1 MQPVA
6 ARRRSPPGLPPLPPP
21 SLTPTAAAT
30 LQAAQAAGSWAEA
43 FEAERQGLLRGVA
56 DPITPQLVMDE
67 LRRQGSSCVRLSVV
81 PARRVLLFFLS
92 AFRLLPVSDTHVLPP
107 R

>member
-1 MQPVA
+1 MQQVA
-6 ARRRSPPGLPPLPPP
+6 GRRRSPPGLPPPPPPPP

-43 FEAERQGLLRGVA
+43 FEAERQGLLRGA
-56 DPITPQLVMDE
+56 AGPITPQLVMDE

-81 PARRVLLFFLS
+81 PARRVLLF
-92 AFRLLPVSDTHVLPP
+92 LLPVLSACCL
-107 R
+107 